1 MNALLQFTQLE
12 TNAKLHFGISQEE
25 FRERY
30 FEKKYLLVRS
40 AFSPHEVGWDDID
53 ELLLR
58 VDPTPPYFKLFHDG
72 EVSPQE
78 FVDEPLQPQGAP
90 RINKSRFYE
99 YLRRGATVVMNR
111 LEASSLQARRL
122 CQQVG
127 RFSGHPTMSNG
138 YLSFG
143 GKGTFGKHWDT
154 HDVFVI
160 QLLGKKRW
168 QVFKPTWPLPLSQQ
182 KSDGIDTAKVP
193 ELMGVPELDCEL
205 HPGDVLYLPRGC
217 WHQAIPADEGSF
229 HLSVGTYAPTAM
241 EFVQWICQERLSL
254 LESARVGLTGG
265 EQQLSVD
272 AIAQE
277 IAKAL
282 RDPQELQ
289 AFHRSLSKGEQVN
302 AEFDLRSIAE
312 SASAL
317 PDDATMNLNSVYPIV
332 FDGPHLSINGR
343 ELRLESLRRVLVLNL
358 DRNPSMSPPMSL
370 AQLYACVPEV
380 PQSAVRAAVLDLAQ
394 HDILT
399 IHRP

>member
-1 MNALLQFTQLE
+1 MNALLQFTPSE

-40 AFSPHEVGWDDID
+40 AFSPHEIAWSDID

-58 VDPTPPYFKLFHDG
+58 IDPLPPYFKLFHDG
-72 EVSPQE
+72 EVSAQE
-78 FVDEPLQPQGAP
+78 FVDEPLVPHAAR
-90 RINKSRFYE
+90 RINKARFYD

-111 LEASSLQARRL
+111 LEQSSLQARRL

-127 RFSGHPTMSNG
+127 RFAGHPTMSNG

-168 QVFKPTWPLPLSQQ
+168 QVFKPTWPLPLSHQ
-182 KSDGIDTAKVP
+182 KSEGIDQSAQSTLGA
-193 ELMGVPELDCEL
+193 PELDCEL
-205 HPGDVLYLPRGC
+205 HPGDLLYLPRGW

-229 HLSVGTYAPTAM
+229 HLSVGAYAPTAM
-241 EFVQWICQERLSL
+241 EFVQWICHERLSHL
-254 LESARVGLTGG
+254 PSARVGLTGG
-265 EQQLSVD
+265 EQQMNAD
-272 AIAQE
+272 EIAQE

-282 RDPQELQ
+282 RDPKELEN
-289 AFHRSLSKGEQVN
+289 FHRSLNKAEQVT

-312 SASAL
+312 SGSAL
-317 PDDATMNLNSVYPIV
+317 PDDATMHLNSSYPIA
-332 FDGPHLSINGR
+332 FDGAQLTINGQ

-358 DRNPSMSPPMSL
+358 DKAPSMSL
-370 AQLYACVPEV
+370 AQLYACVPSV
-380 PQSAVRAAVLDLAQ
+380 PQSAVRAAILDLAQ